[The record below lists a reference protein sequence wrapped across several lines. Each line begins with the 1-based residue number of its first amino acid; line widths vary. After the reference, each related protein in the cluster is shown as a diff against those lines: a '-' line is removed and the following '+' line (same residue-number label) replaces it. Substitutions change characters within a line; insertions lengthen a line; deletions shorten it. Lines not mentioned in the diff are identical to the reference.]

1 MRIGIDAAVLVAP
14 YLRSGIY
21 IYIRHML
28 EGLYRSGIRE
38 AVTLFLPNFPKPV
51 DPRLRAELQSSFRGW
66 PVKVWHLP
74 RWAYNLRVRLSAYS
88 RMEVFHFPSMTSF
101 PENIPDRANVFTLP
115 DLTFLHYPQHH
126 TSGNVSNWSRFCE
139 RAVKHGDMILTYSE
153 HTRQDIVRTLG
164 VPEHKIRVTPLAA
177 GSEFRPIADR
187 ALLRRQLASFGLQ
200 DQRYILS
207 VGTLE
212 PRKNQARLI
221 RAFARLLRLEP
232 GLPHQLVFAGGK
244 GWDNEPIFEAVKQE
258 GIEDRILFLGRS
270 DPLEVLYNGA
280 DLMVYPS
287 LYEGFGL
294 PPLEALACGTPVITS
309 NSSSLPE
316 VVGDAALSVD
326 PEDEEGLCEA
336 MRHVLQDEKLRVEL
350 SAKGVQRA
358 RQFSWERTAATT
370 LEAYQAAHRMKV

>member
-1 MRIGIDAAVLVAP
+1 
-14 YLRSGIY
+14 
-21 IYIRHML
+21 
-28 EGLYRSGIRE
+28 
-38 AVTLFLPNFPKPV
+38 
-51 DPRLRAELQSSFRGW
+51 
-66 PVKVWHLP
+66 
-74 RWAYNLRVRLSAYS
+74 
-88 RMEVFHFPSMTSF
+88 MTSF

-187 ALLRRQLASFGLQ
+187 TLLRHQLASFGLQ